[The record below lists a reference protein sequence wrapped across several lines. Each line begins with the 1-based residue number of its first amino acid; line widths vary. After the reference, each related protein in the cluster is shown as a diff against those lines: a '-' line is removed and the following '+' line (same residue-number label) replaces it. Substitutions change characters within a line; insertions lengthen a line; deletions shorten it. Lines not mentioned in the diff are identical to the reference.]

1 MKTSAPV
8 ACPGPLIWYETDMP
22 CPCDTRGRHLAAIL
36 HCAACGYIVC
46 SGGYN
51 DEQHADTDVLREG
64 LAQ

>member
-22 CPCDTRGRHLAAIL
+22 CTCSSRHPAAIL
-36 HCAACGYIVC
+36 HCATCGYIVC